1 MLKLTDDGAKITLQG
16 QQQTADNGLFWFGSA
31 LLVGAVAVAMAMSLL
46 PERLA
51 IGALALL
58 IIGSFIFNRQRL
70 KHKKSMS
77 GMISSGVLWVRNG
90 ELVHDNQGKREH
102 IQLTAENRI
111 TLTGEQLEIADI
123 DGTRKYHISGF
134 DSIQEAKAAQA
145 ILEGQTFTKRH
156 ANIKMSND
164 SSVSESEKNNQ

>member
-16 QQQTADNGLFWFGSA
+16 QPQNADNGMFWFGFA

-58 IIGSFIFNRQRL
+58 VIGSFIFNRQRQQR
-70 KHKKSMS
+70 KKAMS
-77 GMISSGVLWVRNG
+77 GVISSGILWVRVG

-102 IQLTAENRI
+102 IQLTEGDKLNLI
-111 TLTGEQLEIADI
+111 GEQLQLTDSKGI
-123 DGTRKYHISGF
+123 KKHHIGGF
-134 DSIQEAKAAQA
+134 ESAQEATAAKA
-145 ILEGQTFTKRH
+145 ILQGQTLTKRH
-156 ANIKMSND
+156 VNIKMSED
-164 SSVSESEKNNQ
+164 PPTS